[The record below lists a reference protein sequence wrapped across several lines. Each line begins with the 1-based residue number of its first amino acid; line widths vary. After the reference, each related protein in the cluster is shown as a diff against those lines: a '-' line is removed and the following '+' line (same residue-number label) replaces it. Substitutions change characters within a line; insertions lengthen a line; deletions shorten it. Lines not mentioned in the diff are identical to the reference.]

1 MNTRLLLAGCCLSFA
16 LPAALVADEVFV
28 TRGANGP
35 VFSDRPQPGARPVT
49 LPPLNV
55 IEPVP
60 IGRPPSPASATPG
73 DAAGKGEEAA
83 ASYRRL
89 AITFPEDGGAVVANT
104 ALFEVRLAVEPRL
117 QLGEGHA
124 FVVAINGRPVEQR
137 FTASEFM
144 IPPEF
149 WGDTLPP
156 ANQFHQL
163 DAAIIDHAGRV
174 LLRARPVTFQLRHAS
189 IAPRQ
194 WQRPQP
200 PIEVKP
206 PRPPAGSQRPRPPAG
221 LQPSSPLPA
230 PLVHPGVPSP
240 LPSAR
245 PLANT
250 PEPPPPAVVHP
261 GLPPPM
267 PQPGWPSR

>member
-1 MNTRLLLAGCCLSFA
+1 MNARLLLGGCCLLFA
-16 LPAALVADEVFV
+16 VQAALAADEVFV
-28 TRGANGP
+28 TRGASGP

-55 IEPVP
+55 VEPVP
-60 IGRPPSPASATPG
+60 VGRPPAPAVGTPG
-73 DAAGKGEEAA
+73 EAAGRGEAAA

-89 AITFPEDGGAVVANT
+89 AITFPEEGGAVVANT
-104 ALFEVRLAVEPRL
+104 ALFEVRLAVEPPL

-124 FVVAINGRPVEQR
+124 FAVAINGRPVGQR

-156 ANQFHQL
+156 PNQFHQL
-163 DAAIIDHAGRV
+163 DAAIVDNAGRI
-174 LLRARPVTFQLRHAS
+174 LLRARPVTFQLRHAV
-189 IAPRQ
+189 IFPRQ
-194 WQRPQP
+194 PWQRPLP

-206 PRPPAGSQRPRPPAG
+206 RPPVGLPPSPPAPPAVAHPG
-221 LQPSSPLPA
+221 LPLPM
-230 PLVHPGVPSP
+230 
-240 LPSAR
+240 PSAP
-245 PLANT
+245 PLAAT
-250 PEPPPPAVVHP
+250 PPPPPPAPVVHP

-267 PQPGWPSR
+267 PQAGWPWR

>member
-1 MNTRLLLAGCCLSFA
+1 MNARLLLAGCCLAFA

-28 TRGANGP
+28 TRGASGP

-55 IEPVP
+55 VEPVP
-60 IGRPPSPASATPG
+60 VGRSPVPASGTPG
-73 DAAGKGEEAA
+73 EAAGRGEAAA

-89 AITFPEDGGAVVANT
+89 AITLPEDGGAVVANT
-104 ALFEVRLAVEPRL
+104 AVFDVRLAVEPPL
-117 QLGEGHA
+117 QLGDGHA

-149 WGDTLPP
+149 WGDTLPAP
-156 ANQFHQL
+156 NQFHQL
-163 DAAIIDHAGRV
+163 DAAIVDNAGRV
-174 LLRARPVTFQLRHAS
+174 LLRARPVTFQLRHAV
-189 IAPRQ
+189 IAPRRP

-206 PRPPAGSQRPRPPAG
+206 RPPVGLSPSPPV
-221 LQPSSPLPA
+221 PP
-230 PLVHPGVPSP
+230 PLVHPGLPPPMPSTPP
-240 LPSAR
+240 LGA
-245 PLANT
+245 T
-250 PEPPPPAVVHP
+250 PPPPPPPAVVHP
-261 GLPPPM
+261 GLPLPM
-267 PQPGWPSR
+267 PQAGWPWR